1 MMGHAVKLPSEAA
14 EYDIGESRLAFLVS
28 AIAAGSESSLA
39 DLYDATSRMVLGLAA
54 RILRDPESAEE
65 VTLDVYMQVWKQ
77 SATYSPARGK
87 PSAWLLTIARSRAID
102 RLRSNQTRRTREE
115 PLVAGFDAIAS
126 DDDPALA
133 STRNDARRRV
143 LAAIGTLPAE
153 QRRAIELA
161 FFPGLSHSEIAERLG
176 EPLGTVKTRIRAG
189 MMKLREILKPLEEWA

>member
-14 EYDIGESRLAFLVS
+14 EHDIGESRLAFLVS

-39 DLYDATSRMVLGLAA
+39 ELYDATCRMVMGLAA
-54 RILRDPESAEE
+54 RILRDTESAEE
-65 VTLDVYMQVWKQ
+65 VTLDVYMQVWRQ
-77 SATYSPARGK
+77 APAYSPARGK

-115 PLVAGFDAIAS
+115 PLPDDFEAIAP
-126 DDDPALA
+126 DEDPAHA
-133 STRNDARRRV
+133 SARSDERRRV
-143 LAAIGTLPAE
+143 MAAIGTLPAE

-176 EPLGTVKTRIRAG
+176 EPLGTVKTRIRMA
-189 MMKLREILKPLEEWA
+189 MMKLRETLKPLEDWA